1 VLRMRLRHQLSKE
14 SIFLDKVAVTDHV
27 TAPYRY
33 IGGAWFQAIYWIAIY
48 SDPAQTL
55 LPELG

>member
-1 VLRMRLRHQLSKE
+1 MRLRHQLSKE